1 MKRIIK
7 SVVIFLFIYLIFGLI
22 QYSFALKPDEALQM
36 LKDGNKRFLT
46 HNLRSTCICETCDL
60 YINREWR
67 EENNCNLTTPEQSA
81 CLIGEQHPFA
91 TIISCS
97 DSRIVPEIL
106 FDTGM
111 EDLFV
116 IRVAGNTWDEVVL
129 GSIEYGVTHAHTP
142 VLVVMGHQ
150 HCGAITATV
159 NAVLEKEWPEGKYI
173 KRIII
178 KLLPPVLN
186 AIKELG
192 WYAPKEEIIDL
203 AIKKNVKNMINLIRR
218 NSRIVRELEEE
229 GKLKMLGAVVY
240 MEGNPDK
247 NIAPG
252 EVVFEDDPRW

>member
-7 SVVIFLFIYLIFGLI
+7 NVVVCLFIYLIFGLI

-46 HNLRSTCICETCDL
+46 QNLRSTCVCETCDL
-60 YINREWR
+60 CISREWR
-67 EENNCNLTTPEQSA
+67 EENNCNLITPEQLG
-81 CLIGEQHPFA
+81 CLAGGQHPFA

-116 IRVAGNTWDEVVL
+116 IRVAGNTWDDVAL
-129 GSIEYGVTHAHTP
+129 GSIE
-142 VLVVMGHQ
+142 LS
-150 HCGAITATV
+150 
-159 NAVLEKEWPEGKYI
+159 
-173 KRIII
+173 
-178 KLLPPVLN
+178 

-192 WYAPKEEIIDL
+192 WDAPKEEIIDL

-218 NSRIVRELEEE
+218 NSRVVRELEEE
-229 GKLKMLGAVVY
+229 GKLKIIGAVVY
-240 MEGNPDK
+240 MEEDPDK

>member
-7 SVVIFLFIYLIFGLI
+7 SVNVCLFIYLIFGLI
-22 QYSFALKPDEALQM
+22 QYSFALKPDEALQL
-36 LKDGNKRFLT
+36 LKNGNKRFLT
-46 HNLRSTCICETCDL
+46 HKLRSTCVSEGCDL
-60 YINREWR
+60 CINREWR
-67 EENNCNLTTPEQSA
+67 EGNNCKLTTSEQLA
-81 CLIGEQHPFA
+81 CLFGGQHPLA

-129 GSIEYGVTHAHTP
+129 GSIEYGVAHAHTP

-159 NAVLEKEWPEGKYI
+159 NAVLKKEWPEGKYI

-178 KLLPPVLN
+178 KLLPPVLS

-192 WYAPKEEIIDL
+192 WDASKEEIIDF
-203 AIKKNVKNMINLIRR
+203 AIKKNVKNIINLIRR
-218 NSRIVRELEEE
+218 NSRIVRKLEEE
-229 GKLKMLGAVVY
+229 GKLKIIGAVVY
-240 MEGNPDK
+240 IEGDPDK

-252 EVVFEDDPRW
+252 EVIFEDDPRW

>member
-1 MKRIIK
+1 MERIIK
-7 SVVIFLFIYLIFGLI
+7 SVIICLFIQFGSI
-22 QYSFALKPDEALQM
+22 QYSFALKPDDAFQM
-36 LKDGNKRFLT
+36 LKNGNKRFLT

-97 DSRIVPEIL
+97 DSRIVPKIL
-106 FDTGM
+106 CDTGM

-142 VLVVMGHQ
+142 VLVVTGHQ
-150 HCGAITATV
+150 HCEAITATV

-192 WYAPKEEIIDL
+192 WDAPKEEIIDL
-203 AIKKNVKNMINLIRR
+203 AIKKNVKNMINLIKR

-229 GKLKMLGAVVY
+229 GKLKIIGAVVY
-240 MEGNPDK
+240 MEGDPNK

-252 EVVFEDDPRW
+252 EVIFEDDPRW